1 MITDNHSVFD
11 FYPTN
16 DSIYIVERTLNPTI
30 YSLWKFDKTNSGFKE
45 LVTGFSSMS
54 QLFTIEDTLY
64 FKGDDGTHGDELWRS
79 DGTIA
84 GTVLA
89 ADIAN
94 GSDGSNVGLNFELF
108 STMPWKAQKIGNTLY
123 FRADDKVHDAELWG
137 L

>member
-1 MITDNHSVFD
+1 
-11 FYPTN
+11 
-16 DSIYIVERTLNPTI
+16 
-30 YSLWKFDKTNSGFKE
+30 
-45 LVTGFSSMS
+45 MS

-94 GSDGSNVGLNFELF
+94 GSDGSNVGLNFEF
-108 STMPWKAQKIGNTLY
+108 STILGRHKQLATL
-123 FRADDKVHDAELWG
+123 FISERMTRFTTQNCG
-137 L
+137 LMI